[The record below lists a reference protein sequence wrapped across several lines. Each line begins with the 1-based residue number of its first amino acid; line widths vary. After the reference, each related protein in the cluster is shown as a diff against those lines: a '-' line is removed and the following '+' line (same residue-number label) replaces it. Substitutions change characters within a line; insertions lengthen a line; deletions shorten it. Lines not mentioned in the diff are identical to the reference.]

1 MSTASFAI
9 RGFCPNVLALKA
21 VLMILDLPDF
31 SDEWQIA
38 NALTDTGLIP
48 RMYGPP
54 RDCKGKF
61 GREDKSAQ
69 MYSAFWWRWSPG
81 HDELRAYLSF

>member
-1 MSTASFAI
+1 LFGDLQHGSAELF
-9 RGFCPNVLALKA
+9 GGGDVL
-21 VLMILDLPDF
+21 
-31 SDEWQIA
+31 
-38 NALTDTGLIP
+38 G
-48 RMYGPP
+48 MYGPP